1 MRAAF
6 DKRGGAVFHSHPFE
20 SKPEIVDGSSPMSS
34 APDPVGTLQVALDHA
49 ARLLEAQPA
58 LAAEQ
63 AEEILK
69 AVPRHPAAT
78 LFLGIARR
86 RLGESAAALAI
97 LEPLAREQPGW
108 APVHYELGVTLGLA
122 GRGEDAIAALDRAV
136 RLKPDIGDAWRLL
149 GDHFTALGDS
159 ARADAAYANHIR
171 CSTRDPRLLAPAAAL
186 CENRIPEAEAL
197 LRAHLKQHPTD
208 VAAIRM
214 LAEVAARLG
223 RLDDAEALLAR
234 CLELAPGFTGARQN
248 YAFVLHRQ
256 NRTVE
261 ALAELNRLLVVEP
274 RNPSYRNLKA
284 AALARLGE
292 FEPAIETYA
301 ALLADYPGNAKVWMS
316 YGHALKT
323 AGRRA
328 ESIDAYRHSIE
339 LGPTLGEA
347 YWSLANLKTFRFTP
361 AEIEAM
367 RTQLG
372 RTDLADDDRLHLH
385 FSLGKALEDAGDYA
399 TSFVHYAEGN
409 RLRHAAVPYFPGA
422 TSALVRRSRSVYTAE
437 FFQERRGC
445 GAAAPDPIFIVGLP
459 RAGSTLVEQ
468 ILSSHSAVEGTM
480 ELPDVIGIARS
491 LGHKRSSA
499 DGPTYPEGLAAL
511 DAAAL
516 EALGRRYLEQTR
528 VQRKSGAPY
537 FIDKMPNNWAH
548 VGLIHLILPNA
559 KIIDARRHPMSCCF
573 SGFKQHF
580 ARGQSFTYDL
590 TDIGRYYRD
599 YVTLMAH
606 FDEVLPGRI
615 HRVHYEA
622 MVENTETEVRRLLAH
637 CGLPF
642 EDACLR
648 FYENERAVRT
658 ASSEQVRTPIFRDA
672 VDQWRHYEPWL
683 EPLKEALGPVL
694 AAYPAAPGP

>member
-399 TSFVHYAEGN
+399 ASFTHYAEGN

-606 FDEVLPGRI
+606 FDAVLPGRV

-622 MVENTETEVRRLLAH
+622 MVEDTETEVRRLLAH